1 MNLMTESYDDVAEKA
16 LDELREEVGSGKI
29 ESKKMRIY
37 T

>member
-1 MNLMTESYDDVAEKA
+1 MTESYDDVAEKA
-16 LDELREEVGSGKI
+16 LDELREEVGSGEI